1 MKYEDLIKELTLKA
15 LNSVFGMNEGEE
27 DAGYADMKRV
37 IVKAVENGIKIGEDR
52 MRTNFEDA
60 IELDKKQANDPNYL
74 FNKTPLK

>member
-37 IVKAVENGIKIGEDR
+37 IVKAVEHGIKIGEDR
-52 MRTNFEDA
+52 AKTSW
-60 IELDKKQANDPNYL
+60 ELAEAEKNDPDYYL
-74 FNKTPLK
+74 KQSNKK